1 MRQPDLSAP
10 RFRPTR
16 FTVMSK
22 KFYRVFKKK
31 HPEYAAIPNS
41 ELKKII
47 TAHSVLMY
55 NEIIDNRN
63 GVELP
68 EGLGYVFIGTC
79 KPPKK
84 HNTDYPTSIKY
95 KTLLQHRN
103 FESDSYVAKIFYT
116 NYANKYKFRDRE
128 IWQFKGIRDFTR
140 LVAKNYPENWKKYV
154 EVENYQMIN
163 NLYRKRTTKQF
174 FEKKHETD
182 VIDYN
187 EFDMD

>member
-22 KFYRVFKKK
+22 KFYRLFKKK

>member
-10 RFRPTR
+10 RFRPVR
-16 FTVMSK
+16 FTVLSK

-31 HPEYAAIPNS
+31 YPEYAAVPNTT
-41 ELKKII
+41 LKKMIN
-47 TAHSVLMY
+47 THSAMMY
-55 NEIIDNRN
+55 NEVINNRN

-79 KPPKK
+79 NPPKK
-84 HNTDYPTSIKY
+84 NNTDYPTSIKY
-95 KTLLQHRN
+95 KTVLQHRN

-128 IWQFKGIRDFTR
+128 LWQFKGIRDFTR
-140 LVAKNYPENWKKYV
+140 LVGRTYPENWKRYV
-154 EVENYQMIN
+154 QVENFQMIN
-163 NLYRKRTTKQF
+163 SLYKKRTVKEF

-182 VIDYN
+182 VLDYN

>member
-22 KFYRVFKKK
+22 KFYRLFKKK
-31 HPEYAAIPNS
+31 HPEYAANPNS

-47 TAHSVLMY
+47 TPHSVLMY
-55 NEIIDNRN
+55 NEIINNRN